1 MGSKVLKIAAVV
13 LGVGCLLSCIKNN
26 PAIQT
31 DTLEI
36 LFRPV
41 VLPNTKIA
49 DSEDKAFPAEQIIRF
64 WAFNS
69 KGESLLSGVDA
80 YPIGD
85 GLWKVAGDLLW
96 SRKDEELTIYAAA
109 PSERMDF
116 DKEKG
121 VLVKGYSMGEDVDLF
136 YSTAVLTTEKGSAVM
151 ELPLSFQHALASL
164 RILVTNNLSTTST
177 LTVKELILSDIV
189 TESDFSSLP
198 APRWSAGSQSGELVF
213 WKGETILS
221 DGENELEPAQFMI
234 PQSTYAKCTLV
245 CDVETGTAVLRD
257 QVLSANFAL
266 NLRSGKN
273 TTYRV
278 SIYGNLNIKI
288 EKDGI

>member
-1 MGSKVLKIAAVV
+1 M
-13 LGVGCLLSCIKNN
+13 
-26 PAIQT
+26 
-31 DTLEI
+31 
-36 LFRPV
+36 
-41 VLPNTKIA
+41 
-49 DSEDKAFPAEQIIRF
+49 
-64 WAFNS
+64 
-69 KGESLLSGVDA
+69 
-80 YPIGD
+80 
-85 GLWKVAGDLLW
+85 
-96 SRKDEELTIYAAA
+96 
-109 PSERMDF
+109 
-116 DKEKG
+116 
-121 VLVKGYSMGEDVDLF
+121 DLF
-136 YSTAVLTTEKGSAVM
+136 YSTEVLTTEKGSAVM
-151 ELPLSFQHALASL
+151 ELPLSFHHALASL

-221 DGENELEPAQFMI
+221 DGENELEPAQFLI

-245 CDVETGTAVLRD
+245 CDVETGTSVLRD

-266 NLRSGKN
+266 NLRSGKH

-278 SIYGNLNIKI
+278 SIYGDLSIKI

>member
-1 MGSKVLKIAAVV
+1 MGSKVLKIAAVI

-49 DSEDKAFPAEQIIRF
+49 DSEDKAFPAEQIIRL

-69 KGESLLSGVDA
+69 KGESLLNGVDA
-80 YPIGD
+80 YPVGD

-221 DGENELEPAQFMI
+221 DGENELEPAQFLI

-245 CDVETGTAVLRD
+245 CDVETGTSVLRD

-266 NLRSGKN
+266 DLRSGKH

-278 SIYGNLNIKI
+278 SIYGDLSIKI

>member
-49 DSEDKAFPAEQIIRF
+49 DSEDMAFPAEQIIRL

-69 KGESLLSGVDA
+69 KGESLLNGVDA

-136 YSTAVLTTEKGSAVM
+136 YSTEVLTTEKGSAVK

-177 LTVKELILSDIV
+177 LTVKELILSDVV

-198 APRWSAGSQSGELVF
+198 TPRWSAGSQSGELVF

-221 DGENELEPAQFMI
+221 DGENELEPAQFLI

-245 CDVETGTAVLRD
+245 CDVETGTSVLRD

-266 NLRSGKN
+266 NLRSGKH

-278 SIYGNLNIKI
+278 SIYGDLSIKI

>member
-198 APRWSAGSQSGELVF
+198 APRWSSGSQSGELVF

>member
-1 MGSKVLKIAAVV
+1 
-13 LGVGCLLSCIKNN
+13 
-26 PAIQT
+26 
-31 DTLEI
+31 
-36 LFRPV
+36 
-41 VLPNTKIA
+41 
-49 DSEDKAFPAEQIIRF
+49 
-64 WAFNS
+64 
-69 KGESLLSGVDA
+69 
-80 YPIGD
+80 
-85 GLWKVAGDLLW
+85 
-96 SRKDEELTIYAAA
+96 
-109 PSERMDF
+109 MDCE
-116 DKEKG
+116 KENG
-121 VLVKGYSMGEDVDLF
+121 VLVKGYSMGEDGVLF

-221 DGENELEPAQFMI
+221 DGENELEPAQFLI
-234 PQSTYAKCTLV
+234 PQSAYAKCTLV
-245 CDVETGTAVLRD
+245 CDVETGTSVLRD

-266 NLRSGKN
+266 NLRSGKH

-278 SIYGNLNIKI
+278 SIYGDLSIKI